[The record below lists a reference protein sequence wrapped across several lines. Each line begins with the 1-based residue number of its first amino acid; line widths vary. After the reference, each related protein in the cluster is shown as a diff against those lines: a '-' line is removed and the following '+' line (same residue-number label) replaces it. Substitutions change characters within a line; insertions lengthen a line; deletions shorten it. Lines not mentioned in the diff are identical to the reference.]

1 MSKTVR
7 AAIAIQRQEV
17 RYVELERDEAA
28 PRLRRADRRV
38 LDFDAAEAA
47 LGTHDDTRH
56 LGALT
61 DAVGD
66 LVGDTEVRTLQV
78 AVHPP
83 QAYSFFLPIAPEAS
97 ATDRRRQLL
106 RQSALV
112 TGVRSARELALQ
124 STTVR
129 TEQDGDG
136 EAFAWVHVLAVPS
149 VVDDRMRTVLDPLS
163 VDDHAWTATTRTA
176 AHVTA
181 VVEGTKG
188 GAAQEALRPYTLAIG
203 RYPTHAEFSL
213 LRNREWHH
221 AQYTEEA
228 DHAGNQ
234 AYFAT
239 GFLNRVGVAPDE
251 VGRLVMYGPAP
262 ETGDL
267 DPFEA
272 VLHQAPVLID
282 PGPALSG
289 DAALG
294 RDDRS
299 AYVPCVGAALH
310 AFDE

>member
-1 MSKTVR
+1 MSETVR
-7 AAIAIQRQEV
+7 AAIAIRQEEV
-17 RYVELERDEAA
+17 RYAELERDGAG

-47 LGTHDDTRH
+47 LGTHDDPGH
-56 LGALT
+56 LGPLT

-66 LVGDTEVRTLQV
+66 LVGDTDAPTLQV

-83 QAYSFFLPIAPEAS
+83 QAYSFFVPIPPEAS

-129 TEQDGDG
+129 TDQDGDG
-136 EAFAWVHVLAVPS
+136 EAFVWVHVLAVPS
-149 VVDDRMRTVLDPLS
+149 VVDDRMRTILDPLP
-163 VDDHAWTATTRTA
+163 VDDHTWTATTQA
-176 AHVTA
+176 AARVTA
-181 VVEGTKG
+181 VVEGAKG
-188 GAAQEALRPYTLAIG
+188 GTAQEALRPYTLAVG

-213 LRNREWHH
+213 LRDREWHH

-239 GFLNRVGVAPDE
+239 GFLNRVGVAPDD
-251 VGRLVMYGPAP
+251 VGRLVTYGPAP
-262 ETGDL
+262 EAAEL

-272 VLHQAPVLID
+272 VLHRTPAPID
-282 PGPALSG
+282 PGQALSE

-294 RDDRS
+294 PEDRS
-299 AYVPCVGAALH
+299 AYVPCIGAALR
-310 AFDE
+310 AFGE